1 MSVINKMLRDL
12 DARPSTKQTDAR
24 HALQGTMTLALSVS
38 PHRAGVW
45 VLLGAV
51 LLTPAWWWGVS
62 SFTAEPTPATSLH
75 WVLEMPAVQVQ
86 AVRPEPGH
94 QGVEDVP
101 LSTPQDEPKKE
112 PQKGPQKE
120 PYEEVLEA
128 TRKPGVATP
137 ISTMPKLSA
146 QLPAPDDVKPLALQ
160 KTNEA
165 MRQTAPG
172 DVAMKKEAT
181 TTTSLNA
188 GPLNAQVA
196 TPIATQSASPISI
209 PMAPPSVP
217 PSVSP
222 IASPNTPSAVSPVTV
237 NRQMALQENMQQ
249 AQQLW
254 QTGSREAALEVL
266 RATLQSAERS
276 TEAVQSTEFMAL
288 LREWARMALALG
300 RAAEV
305 MALVNKHAAQLQAQ
319 PEIWALQGQAAQRLG
334 QHAEA
339 IEAYNHALNNRP
351 NEARWLL
358 ASAVSYAASGQTD
371 AAARQLQR
379 ARAQGP
385 VNPEILAYLKQAGV
399 ALP

>member
-12 DARPSTKQTDAR
+12 DARPSRSQTDAA
-24 HALQGTMTLALSVS
+24 HAFQGTMTLALPVS
-38 PHRAGVW
+38 PRRAGMW
-45 VLLGAV
+45 LLVGV
-51 LLTPAWWWGVS
+51 GLLIPAWWWGLS
-62 SFTAEPTPATSLH
+62 SSTAEPAPTTSLH

-86 AVRPEPGH
+86 AVPPGPQPEGS
-94 QGVEDVP
+94 QDVP
-101 LSTPQDEPKKE
+101 REEIQ
-112 PQKGPQKE
+112 
-120 PYEEVLEA
+120 EEVLEA
-128 TRKPGVATP
+128 TRKPGVAIP
-137 ISTMPKLSA
+137 ISAMPKLSD
-146 QLPAPDDVKPLALQ
+146 QLPVPGDVKSAAPQ
-160 KTNEA
+160 KVSESL
-165 MRQTAPG
+165 RQIAPM

-181 TTTSLNA
+181 ALTPLNA
-188 GPLNAQVA
+188 GPPNAQVTPPIPTQSA
-196 TPIATQSASPISI
+196 TPIATSTAASIATPSAPITVPI
-209 PMAPPSVP
+209 TAAITATPST
-217 PSVSP
+217 
-222 IASPNTPSAVSPVTV
+222 ASAVSPVTV
-237 NRQMALQENMQQ
+237 NRQLALQENLQQ

-254 QTGSREAALEVL
+254 QAGSRDAALDVL

-276 TEAVQSTEFMAL
+276 KEPTQSAEYMTL

-305 MALVNKHAAQLQAQ
+305 MALVSKHAAQLQAQ

-339 IEAYNHALNNRP
+339 VEAYNHALNNRP